1 MFSIKPGKTMRSN
14 HSNIAIT
21 RTTTTKQKPYQ
32 TRAALLRFIVKALPI
47 LLLVLAAERYIGQRF
62 LIGGDDQVDRCL
74 PDKWV
79 YLIDTHNKDIW
90 RGDLIAFR
98 AERMAPFFKDGQII
112 VKIAAGVTGDTIHV
126 DPQHTIINGERII
139 DGLPLTEKLKKP
151 ATQFKRHETIPPAAY
166 WVTGQTDKSFDS
178 RYWGYVYDHQVIGRA
193 YALF

>member
-1 MFSIKPGKTMRSN
+1 MFDKPDAKDMKKSRFHSPSSYRVTRSTLGRFLLK
-14 HSNIAIT
+14 AI
-21 RTTTTKQKPYQ
+21 
-32 TRAALLRFIVKALPI
+32 PI
-47 LLLVLAAERYIGQRF
+47 LLLVLAVERYIGQRF

-74 PDKWV
+74 PDKWI

-98 AERMAPFFKDGQII
+98 AERMTPFFKDGQII

-126 DPQHTIINGERII
+126 DPQHTTINGERII

-151 ATQFKRHETIPPAAY
+151 AAQFKRHETIPPAAY

>member
-1 MFSIKPGKTMRSN
+1 MFDKPDAKRMNKPRA
-14 HSNIAIT
+14 HS
-21 RTTTTKQKPYQ
+21 RPRLSQF
-32 TRAALLRFIVKALPI
+32 LLKSVPI
-47 LLLVLAAERYIGQRF
+47 LLLVLAVERYIGQRF

-74 PDKWV
+74 PDKLV

-126 DPQHTIINGERII
+126 DPQLTMINGERII
-139 DGLPLTEKLKKP
+139 DGLPLAEKLQKS
-151 ATQFKRHETIPPAAY
+151 ATRFNRHETIPPAAY

>member
-1 MFSIKPGKTMRSN
+1 MFDKPDAKRMKKPSL
-14 HSNIAIT
+14 HSPSSLRVT
-21 RTTTTKQKPYQ
+21 RP
-32 TRAALLRFIVKALPI
+32 RLGRFLLKAMPI
-47 LLLVLAAERYIGQRF
+47 LLLVLAVERYIGQRF

-79 YLIDTHNKDIW
+79 YLIDTYNKDIW

-126 DPQHTIINGERII
+126 DTQHTTINGERII
-139 DGLPLTEKLKKP
+139 DGLPLTEKLKKLP
-151 ATQFKRHETIPPAAY
+151 SQFKRNETIPPAAY